1 MKSFCLYLQFRHC
14 KSRTFLE
21 SIVIYFL
28 PYLQNTGQGC
38 QNTLTCR
45 GSSNSFSPWKKQKT
59 SVESFSLQICNRK
72 RDICGNPRH
81 FIFPVLHFILLL
93 VLDFGGS
100 SSHQESIFSMWLTS
114 REWIEKALT
123 PCFYSHLKYVTP
135 LLVINLFSKYLIN
148 HHTLIFSKLESWPL
162 LQLFIACITTL
173 LDIFLIIRILLSHD
187 STKWVLFYLYGCGTP
202 AQRGYI
208 ICPGKEESWNGDQAV
223 LHQSL
228 CSYALIYA
236 ASVCTFLVHIW
247 REAS

>member
-59 SVESFSLQICNRK
+59 SVESLSLQICNRK

-114 REWIEKALT
+114 KEWIEKAAT

-148 HHTLIFSKLESWPL
+148 HHTLIFYKLESWPL
-162 LQLFIACITTL
+162 LQLYYCLYYHSFTHLPHNTHFTVSWLYEI
-173 LDIFLIIRILLSHD
+173 
-187 STKWVLFYLYGCGTP
+187 VLFYLYGCGTP

-208 ICPGKEESWNGDQAV
+208 TCPGKEKSWNGDQAV